1 MIFKANYIEHT
12 RCIQE
17 LCELPKIMFTF
28 INCSRTCIQTHTC
41 NIMQQNTA
49 MNLCTDMLQPAIVK
63 QSGEDANH
71 TTRTISYNVTNAT
84 YEIDHPKLEQDKKP
98 LLYRLVQDSGRLTI
112 LQKVKIALLFSTHWT
127 WGLVQRSFWI
137 SEQRNETCLVWQ
149 PKRNKLNPWRGTR
162 PPGNPDKCCF
172 VQGWQ

>member
-1 MIFKANYIEHT
+1 MRIAKNNVHIYKLFENLYSNT
-12 RCIQE
+12 Y
-17 LCELPKIMFTF
+17 
-28 INCSRTCIQTHTC
+28 
-41 NIMQQNTA
+41 MQQNTA

-112 LQKVKIALLFSTHWT
+112 LQKVKIALFFSMH
-127 WGLVQRSFWI
+127 
-137 SEQRNETCLVWQ
+137 
-149 PKRNKLNPWRGTR
+149 
-162 PPGNPDKCCF
+162 
-172 VQGWQ
+172 